1 MTNPMHFQSVT
12 FDLDGTLLDT
22 IADLAEGGRLM
33 LEEIGEPPRSQAEVH
48 GFVGKGMAVLVE
60 RCLTHSQPPSAE
72 KLHLAIESFKRHYAA
87 VNGKFTQIYPG
98 VLEGLRAWKASGVK
112 MGVVTNKPGMFTEA
126 LLDRMGMTDYFDVIV
141 SGDTTAH
148 KKPHPEPVLHA
159 CRLFNVR
166 PDRNLHIGDSKND
179 IQAAHAAGC
188 LAYAVPYGYNEG
200 EPVDSADCDALVS
213 DLLAAYRQALTF
225 QDLTNK

>member
-1 MTNPMHFQSVT
+1 MHFQSVT

-22 IADLAEGGRLM
+22 IADLAEACRLM
-33 LEEIGEPPRSQAEVH
+33 LGEIGAPLRSPAEVH
-48 GFVGKGMAVLVE
+48 RFVGKGMAVLVE
-60 RCLTHSQPPSAE
+60 RCLTHEHPPSAE
-72 KLHLAIESFKRHYAA
+72 QLQAAIESFKRHYAV
-87 VNGKFTQIYPG
+87 VNGRFALVYPG
-98 VLEGLRAWKASGVK
+98 VREGLEVWKASGIK

-126 LLDRMGMTDYFDVIV
+126 LLERMGLADYFDVVV

-179 IQAAHAAGC
+179 IHAAHAAGC
-188 LAYAVPYGYNEG
+188 VAFCVPYGYNEG
-200 EPVDSADCDALVS
+200 QPVDSADCDALVS
-213 DLLAAYRQALTF
+213 DLLAAYRQALSF
-225 QDLTNK
+225 KRPR

>member
-1 MTNPMHFQSVT
+1 MYFQSVT

-22 IADLAEGGRLM
+22 IADLAEACRRM
-33 LEEIGEPPRSQAEVH
+33 LEEIGAPPRSLAEVH
-48 GFVGKGMAVLVE
+48 SFVGKGMAVLVE
-60 RCLTHSQPPSAE
+60 RCLTHGQPPSAE
-72 KLHLAIESFKRHYAA
+72 QLQVGIESFKRHYAA
-87 VNGKFTQIYPG
+87 VNGQFARIYPG
-98 VLEGLRAWKASGVK
+98 VIEGLDVWKASGLK
-112 MGVVTNKPGMFTEA
+112 MGVVTNKPGMFTES
-126 LLDRMGMTDYFDVIV
+126 LLEHMGLTGYFDVIV

-166 PDRNLHIGDSKND
+166 PDLNLHIGDSKHD
-179 IQAAHAAGC
+179 IHAAHAAGC

-213 DLLAAYRQALTF
+213 DLLAAYHQALTF
-225 QDLTNK
+225 KDLTIK

>member
-1 MTNPMHFQSVT
+1 MQFQSVT

-22 IADLAEGGRLM
+22 IADLAEACRLM
-33 LEEIGEPPRSQAEVH
+33 LDEVGARPRSLAEVH
-48 GFVGKGMAVLVE
+48 SFVGKGMAVLVE
-60 RCLTHSQPPSAE
+60 RCLTHEQPPSDDQRHA
-72 KLHLAIESFKRHYAA
+72 AIESFKRHYAA
-87 VNGKFTQIYPG
+87 VNGKFTRIYPG
-98 VLEGLRAWKASGVK
+98 VIDGLQAWQASGLK
-112 MGVVTNKPGMFTEA
+112 MGVVTNKPGMFTGV
-126 LLDRMGMTDYFDVIV
+126 LLERMGLADYFDVVV

-159 CRLFNVR
+159 CRLFGVR
-166 PDRNLHIGDSKND
+166 PDRNLHIGDSRHD
-179 IQAAHAAGC
+179 IHAAHAAGC

-225 QDLTNK
+225 KDLPQK